1 MWSGDIWV
9 ANNIIGYTHR
19 SALHYTVPETAAETE
34 LFSDLQT
41 VYHFLRWKIKSK
53 SLVRTCHRFSQSHI
67 FYMNN

>member
-34 LFSDLQT
+34 QFSDLDM
-41 VYHFLRWKIKSK
+41 VIIS
-53 SLVRTCHRFSQSHI
+53 
-67 FYMNN
+67 